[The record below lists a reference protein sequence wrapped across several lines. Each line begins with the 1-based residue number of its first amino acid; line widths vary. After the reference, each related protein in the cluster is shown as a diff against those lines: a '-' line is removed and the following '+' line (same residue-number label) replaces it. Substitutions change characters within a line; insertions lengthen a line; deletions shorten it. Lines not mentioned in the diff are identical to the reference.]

1 MVYGNF
7 NGSGQR
13 KNKANSKP
21 ILASSP
27 IPKERE
33 EESGLENITNPD
45 TIRAEPEP
53 FGSIKAAFNVN

>member
-21 ILASSP
+21 ILESRP
-27 IPKERE
+27 TPKKRE
-33 EESGLENITNPD
+33 KESGLEIITNTD
-45 TIRAEPEP
+45 TIRVEPEP
-53 FGSIKAAFNVN
+53 FGSIKAASNVN

>member
-1 MVYGNF
+1 MVYGDF
-7 NGSGQR
+7 GDFGWR

-45 TIRAEPEP
+45 TIRVEPE
-53 FGSIKAAFNVN
+53 